1 MGELVIKKG
10 DITLEVGD
18 AIVNAANSKLA
29 GGGGVDGAIHKAAGP
44 KLSEK
49 CREIISK
56 IGYLKPGEAVITPAY
71 NIKNVKYIIHT
82 VGPIWRG
89 GKSGEEDILRKA
101 YANCLLIA
109 SQNSIKT
116 ISFPSISTGAY
127 GYPIEKAAYV
137 AIDVL
142 EKSIDFF
149 EEIRIV
155 LFSDMDYIIYEKV
168 YRNR

>member
-1 MGELVIKKG
+1 MGKLVIKKG
-10 DITLEVGD
+10 DITLEEVD

-56 IGYLKPGEAVITPAY
+56 IGYLEPGGVVITPSY
-71 NIKNVKYIIHT
+71 NIKTVKYIIHT
-82 VGPIWRG
+82 VGPIWRD

-109 SQNSIKT
+109 RQNSIKT

-127 GYPIEKAAYV
+127 SYPIEKAAHV

-142 EKSIDFF
+142 KKHIKFF
-149 EEIRIV
+149 EEIRMV
-155 LFSDMDYIIYEKV
+155 LFSDNDYIIYEKV
-168 YRNR
+168 YQDE